1 MTPQGTA
8 TGSIVV
14 GVDGSP
20 SSEHAVMWAAE
31 EAALSHRGLFLVHA
45 RQRIGADELAWLS
58 TASIPM
64 QRIDNQV
71 QEAAEGVVE
80 RARSLAADRSPGLPI
95 ETVIAD
101 TDARSLLLDVGS
113 TADLTVVGT
122 RGRGRVASL
131 LLGSV
136 SAALVRHSHRPVAVI
151 RARDERGHGV
161 LVGADGSEESVELVE
176 LAYRE
181 ASLRGMPLTVVHCL
195 WDGLMAQA
203 RWATVDATDLEA
215 DEARARI
222 SESVAGMGEKFP
234 DVANEVLIT
243 RGAIDACL
251 VDLSARYDLLLI
263 GRPIRPLVL
272 RLTMSGLT
280 MPVVEHAHCPVL
292 VVP

>member
-1 MTPQGTA
+1 MTSEATA

-20 SSEHAVMWAAE
+20 SSEYAVMWAAE
-31 EAALSHRGLFLVHA
+31 EAALSHRRLVLVHA

-58 TASIPM
+58 TGGIPT
-64 QRIDNQV
+64 QRVDNQL
-71 QEAAEGVVE
+71 QAAADRVVE
-80 RARSLAADRSPGLPI
+80 RARSLAADRSPGVAI
-95 ETVIAD
+95 ETVVAD
-101 TDARSLLLDVGS
+101 MDARSLLLDVGG

-136 SAALVRHSHRPVAVI
+136 SAALVRHSQRPVAVI
-151 RARDERGHGV
+151 RDREERGHGV
-161 LVGADGSEESVELVE
+161 LVGADGSAESVELVE

-215 DEARARI
+215 DEARSRI
-222 SESVAGMGEKFP
+222 SESLDGTGEKFP
-234 DVANEVLIT
+234 DVAMEVLIT